1 MNKFSDLYDFI
12 DLASA
17 NRKYTESV
25 ANNLKSTLKIF
36 GKELNE
42 EELGSINMI
51 EDNIEEIFRS
61 VANVNKDKSMGSLN
75 TYKARLLRVI
85 GDYKKYGA
93 NPAKI
98 QGWTIKE
105 KKSLPAGRQAQQSTG
120 VLIAEDKKDKT
131 LSLPKHTCVEN
142 HPCAC
147 LPAGREYVNN
157 CHRIDVALSNGSHA
171 VLIIPANISQKEIA
185 TLKSLLDSLIY

>member
-17 NRKYTESV
+17 NRKYTKSV
-25 ANNLKSTLKIF
+25 VNNLKSTLKIF

-42 EELGSINMI
+42 QELGSVNMI

-61 VANVNKDKSMGSLN
+61 VANSNKDKSMGSLN

-85 GDYKKYGA
+85 NDYEKYGA

-98 QGWTIKE
+98 QGWSIKE
-105 KKSLPAGRQAQQSTG
+105 KKSTALLNQQ
-120 VLIAEDKKDKT
+120 DKKDKP
-131 LSLPKHTCVEN
+131 LSLPKHTPVEYVEN
-142 HPCAC
+142 
-147 LPAGREYVNN
+147 
-157 CHRIDVALSNGSHA
+157 CHKIELALANGSHA
-171 VLIIPANISQKEIA
+171 ILSIPVSISKKEIA
-185 TLKSLLDSLIY
+185 TLKSILDSLAKD